1 MDFVQGEMILADKP
15 YGWTSFAVVS
25 QWKKWT
31 KAKTGHA
38 GTLDPLASGLMI
50 LCTGSWTKK
59 LGTLLGLPKE
69 YTGIIRL
76 GAVTP
81 TYDLESVP
89 EPCGPWQ
96 HLTQADIQQ
105 AVKTLTGDIIQY
117 PPAHSAVKQDG
128 KPLYELARK
137 GHVVELKPRQ
147 ATVSVFET
155 DLSELPEIRFRIQC
169 SSGTYIRSLANDLG
183 KILGC
188 GAYLQSLRRTSIG
201 DYRIEDAFTL
211 EEGKR
216 FFGSAMN
223 ARIIVPKAIAY

>member
-1 MDFVQGEMILADKP
+1 MKKPIAGMDFVQGEMILADKP

-155 DLSELPEIRFRIQC
+155 DLSELK
-169 SSGTYIRSLANDLG
+169 SGFGFNAAVEPISGLWPTTWEKYWVVVPICNPCEERPLAITGSKMRLHWKKAN
-183 KILGC
+183 
-188 GAYLQSLRRTSIG
+188 
-201 DYRIEDAFTL
+201 AFSGL
-211 EEGKR
+211 L
-216 FFGSAMN
+216 
-223 ARIIVPKAIAY
+223 